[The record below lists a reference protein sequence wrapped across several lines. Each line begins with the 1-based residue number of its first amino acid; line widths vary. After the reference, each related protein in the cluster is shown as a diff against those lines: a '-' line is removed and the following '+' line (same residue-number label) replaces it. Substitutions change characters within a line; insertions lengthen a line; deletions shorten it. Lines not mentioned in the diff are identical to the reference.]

1 MVGVIGGGLAVDPA
15 TGAITGTPAFAIGG
29 GGSKATVTE
38 AFAAVGDEL
47 DNLNSAVNG
56 VLDDALL
63 FDDTAYTATRAGIA
77 TRITGVANGH
87 IAAGRSDAVKGA
99 KPNTTNQNITQNDAP
114 THTPTGHVTTKK

>member
-1 MVGVIGGGLAVDPA
+1 MRISDWSSDVALPILSQGAVTATSSDAINGAQLYNTASGMVGVIGGGLAVDPA

-56 VLDDALL
+56 VQIG
-63 FDDTAYTATRAGIA
+63 RA
-77 TRITGVANGH
+77 
-87 IAAGRSDAVKGA
+87 
-99 KPNTTNQNITQNDAP
+99 
-114 THTPTGHVTTKK
+114 HV

>member
-47 DNLNSAVNG
+47 DTLNSAVNG

-63 FDDTAYTATRAGIA
+63 FDGTAYNATRAGIA
-77 TRITGVANGH
+77 TRLTGCANGT
-87 IAAGRSDAVKGA
+87 IAPGSRDGV
-99 KPNTTNQNITQNDAP
+99 
-114 THTPTGHVTTKK
+114 TGERTSGV